1 MVAQM
6 SSSALSNRIAI
17 EALAEGPTST
27 CLDQGDLQ
35 GHLEPDQP
43 DDQPGHSGYPED
55 SSSSQP
61 DQPQHSHPSQYMDCS
76 ADGPDQT
83 EESSSS
89 FVECSSEEPDQ
100 TRSRSGFPDYG
111 EETSDQDLSGYAECS
126 GADSNQTS
134 RGHYVV
140 ECSAGYL
147 ECAVDDGERPHHS
160 RNYID
165 SSEDH
170 RTQTVRPYSADY
182 GGECVAAAD
191 SEQPGCSHYQ
201 RRVDDEDDDQS
212 QNPDQPQH
220 SQPPRQLYMES
231 SNGPEASLYADDSS
245 SSDHPLADTAGS
257 AGLPEAL
264 ECSESQPGPYIS
276 SSGTYT
282 ANPESEMTAP
292 QLSPGPE
299 EPQGSQGPR
308 DGVGLDREIET
319 STVAE
324 GSRDGAP
331 NLAELEEMMEVVI
344 VHQFKCK
351 MCPYK
356 SASKDTLINHMRDKH
371 FKPAGELCSK
381 CISFFFMAC
390 EIYTYVFVFFGLQ
403 EKCPRSAS
411 AVDLPRRRR
420 WPVGRLRG
428 RRPRRRRR
436 QGRSWPRANK
446 PRKRRTSWWTPA
458 PSRIMKVGERAD
470 SEMNREKRKNRIFTS
485 CLLLLVSMPSR
496 QRLRPGGAGLQREA
510 GCRPEETLAVHLFLL
525 SATAPP
531 EGRAAQEV
539 QPAGGRLQR
548 PRLVGLTGR
557 ISFGASH

>member
-1 MVAQM
+1 MKMEDCGINEKKKKINSRAFTTAGAPMVAQM
-6 SSSALSNRIAI
+6 PSSALSNRIAI

-35 GHLEPDQP
+35 GNLEPDQP

-111 EETSDQDLSGYAECS
+111 EETSDQDLSGYVECS

-147 ECAVDDGERPHHS
+147 QCAEDDDGERAHHS

-170 RTQTVRPYSADY
+170 RTQTGRPYSADY

-191 SEQPGCSHYQ
+191 SEQPGCSRYQ
-201 RRVDDEDDDQS
+201 RRVQDEDDEQN

-220 SQPPRQLYMES
+220 SQLSRQHYMES

-264 ECSESQPGPYIS
+264 ECSESQPGPFIS

-282 ANPESEMTAP
+282 SNPEPEMMAP
-292 QLSPGPE
+292 QLSPGTE

-308 DGVGLDREIET
+308 DNIGLDREMET
-319 STVAE
+319 STVVD
-324 GSRDGAP
+324 GSGDGAP

-344 VHQFKCK
+344 VQQFKCK

-356 SASKDTLINHMRDKH
+356 SASKNTLINHMRDKH

-381 CISFFFMAC
+381 HIFFFLHHA
-390 EIYTYVFVFFGLQ
+390 
-403 EKCPRSAS
+403 
-411 AVDLPRRRR
+411 
-420 WPVGRLRG
+420 
-428 RRPRRRRR
+428 
-436 QGRSWPRANK
+436 
-446 PRKRRTSWWTPA
+446 
-458 PSRIMKVGERAD
+458 
-470 SEMNREKRKNRIFTS
+470 
-485 CLLLLVSMPSR
+485 
-496 QRLRPGGAGLQREA
+496 
-510 GCRPEETLAVHLFLL
+510 
-525 SATAPP
+525 
-531 EGRAAQEV
+531 
-539 QPAGGRLQR
+539 
-548 PRLVGLTGR
+548 
-557 ISFGASH
+557 